1 MSKEETL
8 NKENSKRKF
17 SDWFWDITTRWYFFP
32 VFYVMLA
39 LILSVSIQNFLNVL
53 GTYLGTSYKEK
64 IFSLLVSMFLLLLP
78 GGIIYYYPNYLL
90 HLLTFSYAAYIL
102 NPGWLIPILS
112 VAVIQYYKIKKKSV
126 IKWLVLSLLLY
137 FLSSFLITELYFS
150 LSLPDYFYQ

>member
-1 MSKEETL
+1 MEKRTVKMVQEEISA
-8 NKENSKRKF
+8 KENSGRKS

-32 VFYVMLA
+32 VFYVLLA

-53 GTYLGTSYKEK
+53 GTYLGASYEEK

-78 GGIIYYYPNYLL
+78 GGIIYYDPNYLP
-90 HLLTFSYAAYIL
+90 HLLSFNYAAYIL

-126 IKWLVLSLLLY
+126 ILHSLLH
-137 FLSSFLITELYFS
+137 ITTGHKI
-150 LSLPDYFYQ
+150 